1 MYKLRPTT
9 KYNRDLKRMQKR
21 GANMDKMIAILK
33 KLQAGKKLEKKN
45 KNHGLSGEYAGQLEC
60 HIEPDWLLIYDVDN
74 VSMCIYLTRTGTHGD
89 LFV

>member
-9 KYNRDLKRMQKR
+9 KYNQDLKRMQKR

-33 KLQAGKKLEKKN
+33 KIQAGKKLEKKN

-60 HIEPDWLLIYDVDN
+60 HIEPDWLLIYKIEKN
-74 VSMCIYLTRTGTHGD
+74 IETVSLTRTGTHSD
-89 LFV
+89 LF

>member
-60 HIEPDWLLIYDVDN
+60 HIEPDWFLIYDVDN
-74 VSMCIYLTRTGTHGD
+74 VSVCIYLTRTGTHGD
-89 LFV
+89 LFK